1 MPDVWLEKS
10 NFCSIFCPKRELT
23 GSSRMVQ
30 KTRNAEILQTAARV
44 FRQKGFHAA
53 RIQDI
58 ADELGMR
65 KGSLYHYISS
75 KEDLIKGLAAGAL
88 ERMIEET
95 GGILDT
101 GHLARRKL
109 AMAIEAHLR
118 LTLEDRDIWG
128 LLMHEN
134 LELLNRN
141 SPADI
146 RALVRQ
152 YEALWDRLVAE
163 GVASGEF
170 DPNLDP
176 RVVVQALLAI
186 CTGFL
191 DWFRPDGRLPV
202 REVARIFA
210 EMSLR
215 GIQSAPEAA
224 GED

>member
-1 MPDVWLEKS
+1 L
-10 NFCSIFCPKRELT
+10 
-23 GSSRMVQ
+23 VQ
-30 KTRNAEILQTAARV
+30 KARNTEILQTAARL
-44 FRQKGFHAA
+44 FRQKGFHAT

-75 KEDLIKGLAAGAL
+75 KEDLVKGLAAGAL
-88 ERMIEET
+88 ERMIKET
-95 GGILDT
+95 SSILAT
-101 GHLARRKL
+101 GHTARRKL
-109 AMAIEAHLR
+109 AMAIEAHLK

-128 LLMHEN
+128 LLMREN

-152 YEALWDRLVAE
+152 YESLWDRLVAE

-170 DPNLDP
+170 DPCLDQ
-176 RVVVQALLAI
+176 RVVVQALLAM

-202 REVARIFA
+202 HEVARVFA

-215 GIQSAPEAA
+215 GIQIRVETT
-224 GED
+224 GRD

>member
-1 MPDVWLEKS
+1 
-10 NFCSIFCPKRELT
+10 
-23 GSSRMVQ
+23 MVQ

-44 FRQKGFHAA
+44 FRQKGFHAT

-75 KEDLIKGLAAGAL
+75 KEDLIKGLAAGVL
-88 ERMIEET
+88 ERMIDEI
-95 GGILDT
+95 GGILAT
-101 GHLARRKL
+101 GHSARRKL

-128 LLMHEN
+128 ILMHEN

-146 RALVRQ
+146 RVLVKQ
-152 YEALWDRLVAE
+152 YEALWDRLIAE
-163 GVASGEF
+163 GVADGEF
-170 DPNLDP
+170 DSELDQ
-176 RVVVQALLAI
+176 RVVVQAILAI

-191 DWFRPDGRLPV
+191 EWFRPDGRLPV
-202 REVARIFA
+202 QEVARIFA

-215 GIQSAPEAA
+215 GIQSPAGAVGRDRMARKPSGGRRKRVVIKGEA
-224 GED
+224 